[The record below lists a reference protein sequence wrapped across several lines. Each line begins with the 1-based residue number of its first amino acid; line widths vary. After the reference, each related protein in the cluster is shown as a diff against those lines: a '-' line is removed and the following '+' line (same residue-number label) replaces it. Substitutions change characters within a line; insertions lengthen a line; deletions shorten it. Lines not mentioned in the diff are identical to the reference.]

1 VVVIGSDPSDVA
13 VPVADPLRSDGVA
26 EACMVAVA
34 APHAL
39 APAKVVVAAM
49 SVTPASFAEALLDRL
64 HLPVTD
70 NNVRALVAF
79 QYQEGGHENGAS
91 FNPLNTMLRTK
102 GSVNFKTKKPEP
114 GVQAYGS
121 WDEGLEATA
130 KTMAQGNMRPIFDS
144 LRASVAPSD
153 TIAAIAR
160 SDWGWWDPKK
170 GRSVLL
176 PHAAADAIV
185 RSEASFRSYSARA
198 YSGAGFLFGGGRAL
212 KYGAMGVVGV
222 LALGGLVLVGYGIK
236 KKVEERKARRWVQS
250 S

>member
-1 VVVIGSDPSDVA
+1 VVVVGGDPPDMA
-13 VPVADPLRSDGVA
+13 FPDADPLRPDVVA
-26 EACMVAVA
+26 EACVVAVA

-79 QYQEGGHENGAS
+79 QSQEGGHENGAS
-91 FNPLNTMLRTK
+91 FNPLNTMLRMR

-114 GVQAYGS
+114 GVQAYSS
-121 WDEGLEATA
+121 WDDGLEATA

-144 LRASVAPSD
+144 LRASASPADTVA
-153 TIAAIAR
+153 AVAR

-185 RSEASFRSYSARA
+185 RSESAFRAYGSRA
-198 YSGAGFLFGGGRAL
+198 YSGAGFLFGGRAL
-212 KYGAMGVVGV
+212 KYSAMGVVGV